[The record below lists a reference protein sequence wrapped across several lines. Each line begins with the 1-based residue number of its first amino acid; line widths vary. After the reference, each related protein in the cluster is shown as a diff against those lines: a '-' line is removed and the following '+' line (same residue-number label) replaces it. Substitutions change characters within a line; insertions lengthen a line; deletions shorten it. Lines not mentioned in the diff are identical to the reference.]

1 MTNNTTS
8 YGGDF
13 TIKPLTTSIDF
24 KTERQLIAAWSMAGL
39 SDSQIIKVLK
49 LYFGEP
55 AWMNTDKVY
64 DCNMF
69 GQIAKGLKFHN
80 RHTFVELIIKC
91 KGFGFIWKNDKE
103 CHTEKN
109 LMAFYTPT
117 WHKPKVKE
125 MNLESKDFHAGNGKD
140 FHAENGENL
149 SKNEQASFGY
159 YYNNIY
165 NKKKNIKKKNISPYT
180 SGSQLAQVGNLTPA
194 PSGQNLAEYQQL
206 VETTARNLIAYVA
219 TNPVAYA
226 NVVKPINEIT
236 SKEINGLYTDPDAV
250 CPANKATAW
259 FFNNYVFPYM
269 LSNSKRMM
277 SLSSLDGQSCWLKN
291 LINLKF
297 MRKKLMLAIAD
308 TRRELVQNPTE
319 MHRQNRPIS
328 KFEYQDKAS
337 GQRFYDTTL
346 QNEATSQNGA
356 TSQSGA
362 LVQHRIPPE
371 APPRPSEQAT
381 WNKFSHCWMTPKTEK
396 AENTPKTE
404 KAGNTEKTQKMD
416 KTEKM

>member
-1 MTNNTTS
+1 MTHNTTS

-180 SGSQLAQVGNLTPA
+180 SGSQVARIDNKTAEQTA
-194 PSGQNLAEYQQL
+194 AASSQNLAEYQQL

-219 TNPVAYA
+219 TAPDAYA
-226 NVVKPINEIT
+226 NVVKPIDEFT
-236 SKEINGLYTDPDAV
+236 GKEINGLYTDPDAA
-250 CPANKATAW
+250 CPANKATAC
-259 FFNNYVFPYM
+259 FFNNYVFPYI
-269 LSNSKRMM
+269 LKNSKRMM
-277 SLSSLDGQSCWLKN
+277 TISSLEGQSHWLKN
-291 LINLKF
+291 LINLEF
-297 MRKKLMLAIAD
+297 MRKNLMRAIAD
-308 TRRELVQNPTE
+308 TRKELERNPQE
-319 MHRQNRPIS
+319 MQRQNRPLS

-337 GQRFYDTTL
+337 GQRFYDAPSQ
-346 QNEATSQNGA
+346 QN
-356 TSQSGA
+356 GA
-362 LVQHRIPPE
+362 LVQYRIPAD
-371 APPRPSEQAT
+371 APPRPSALAI
-381 WNKFSHCWMTPKTEK
+381 WNKFSHSWMTPKT
-396 AENTPKTE
+396 
-404 KAGNTEKTQKMD
+404 
-416 KTEKM
+416 

>member
-1 MTNNTTS
+1 MTNSTTS

-165 NKKKNIKKKNISPYT
+165 KEKYKKEKY
-180 SGSQLAQVGNLTPA
+180 
-194 PSGQNLAEYQQL
+194 
-206 VETTARNLIAYVA
+206 
-219 TNPVAYA
+219 
-226 NVVKPINEIT
+226 
-236 SKEINGLYTDPDAV
+236 
-250 CPANKATAW
+250 
-259 FFNNYVFPYM
+259 
-269 LSNSKRMM
+269 
-277 SLSSLDGQSCWLKN
+277 
-291 LINLKF
+291 
-297 MRKKLMLAIAD
+297 
-308 TRRELVQNPTE
+308 
-319 MHRQNRPIS
+319 
-328 KFEYQDKAS
+328 
-337 GQRFYDTTL
+337 
-346 QNEATSQNGA
+346 
-356 TSQSGA
+356 
-362 LVQHRIPPE
+362 
-371 APPRPSEQAT
+371 
-381 WNKFSHCWMTPKTEK
+381 FSIY
-396 AENTPKTE
+396 
-404 KAGNTEKTQKMD
+404 
-416 KTEKM
+416 